1 VDVAAS
7 ARNGGSPAA
16 RRVEW
21 SGPYGEEFASDK
33 SASAMTYPAELLTV
47 IVSGTSR
54 RNVLGAIAFEKNDC
68 NFPRRRQPRRIKE
81 ARTATTQDS
90 FIRTQK
96 NRRPRQAQPLR
107 KNQEEN
113 RFDLTNSFRNGH
125 LDRCAVPR
133 LSWPLRADYSRCR
146 LTSRIAF
153 VLEGNFAGRGCQHA
167 DDVAFCIQI
176 GNATIPQKP
185 VSLVWIEV
193 GHGSPGLLPSIPR
206 IAACDPSSRS
216 ITSMGPKGL

>member
-1 VDVAAS
+1 VLQLEIPPVWANSKVTVDVAAS

-125 LDRCAVPR
+125 LARICQASANPR
-133 LSWPLRADYSRCR
+133 RQRGHSPSCPLSSAENPVGCGIVV
-146 LTSRIAF
+146 IA
-153 VLEGNFAGRGCQHA
+153 L
-167 DDVAFCIQI
+167 
-176 GNATIPQKP
+176 NANGAR
-185 VSLVWIEV
+185 W
-193 GHGSPGLLPSIPR
+193 
-206 IAACDPSSRS
+206 A
-216 ITSMGPKGL
+216 